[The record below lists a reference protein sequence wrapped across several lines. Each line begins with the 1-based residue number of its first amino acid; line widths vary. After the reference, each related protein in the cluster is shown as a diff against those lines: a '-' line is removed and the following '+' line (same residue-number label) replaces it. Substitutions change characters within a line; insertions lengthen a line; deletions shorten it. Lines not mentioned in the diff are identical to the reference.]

1 MPLTFPAH
9 QGLIGA
15 VKLRWPNH
23 IDGTA
28 LCIGAASPDLAY
40 AMGDWLNRQS
50 HTAIGVVVWAVPITI
65 VATLITRWRSAAGV
79 FAHLPDVGP
88 LRVRSY
94 RVLGLRRPA
103 PATTLLAATIG
114 AGSHVLIDSF
124 SHRRRWGANVLGLNR
139 VLFEVPIGGEVT
151 PAKLIQYF
159 GHGFGSLAFVWLLW
173 LVARRGLLESWY
185 GKEAVA
191 AARSHR
197 PPRRE
202 RVLFW
207 AVVSIPVLMTIVIAV
222 ATDRSPI
229 FAAIAVLL
237 ATVLAAGAV
246 VPSGRSGF

>member
-23 IDGTA
+23 VDGTA

-50 HTAIGVVVWAVPITI
+50 HTAIGVVWAVPITI
-65 VATLITRWRSAAGV
+65 LATLITRWRSAAGV
-79 FAHLPDVGP
+79 FAHLPDFGP
-88 LRVRSY
+88 LRVQSY

-124 SHRRRWGANVLGLNR
+124 THRGRWGADLLGLNQ

-151 PAKLIQYF
+151 TAKLIQYF
-159 GHGFGSLAFVWLLW
+159 GHSFGSLAFVWLLW

-185 GKEAVA
+185 GEEPVA

-197 PPRRE
+197 PGPRE

-207 AVVSIPVLMTIVIAV
+207 TLVSVPVVMTIVIAV
-222 ATDRSPI
+222 ATDRPPI

-246 VPSGRSGF
+246 VPSGRSGL